1 MNDTICLSI
10 PAEPVYISVVR
21 LTASSLA
28 SNLGFDI
35 EEVEDIR
42 VCVSEACNNLMN
54 DRSQISLRFT
64 VKESALEI
72 DVDGFSKPY
81 TEQDKLGY
89 LIMSSLMDVVE
100 ETADGIHMIK
110 AKEQ

>member
-1 MNDTICLSI
+1 MNDSVILQI
-10 PAEPVYISVVR
+10 PAEPMYISVVR
-21 LTASSLA
+21 LAASSLA

-42 VCVSEACNNLMN
+42 VCVSEACNNVMN
-54 DRSQISLRFT
+54 EQAQISLRFT
-64 VKESALEI
+64 VKENALEI
-72 DVDGFSKPY
+72 SVDGFAKPS
-81 TEQDKLGY
+81 TEQGKLGY

-100 ETADGIHMIK
+100 ETPHGIHMIK

>member
-1 MNDTICLSI
+1 MKDTVTLQI

-42 VCVSEACNNLMN
+42 VCVSEACNNVMH
-54 DRSQISLRFT
+54 DREQISLRFQI
-64 VKESALEI
+64 KENALAI
-72 DVDGFSKPY
+72 DVDGFSKPSS
-81 TEQDKLGY
+81 EQGKLGY
-89 LIMSSLMDVVE
+89 LIMASLMDVVE

-110 AKEQ
+110 IKEQ